1 MSWYAQRG
9 SQRTTHNTQHTILNA
24 QHTTKLSTPL
34 PPPLRALLQL
44 SRLQATTHPARSILS
59 PPLSDPFSYPCAPPA
74 VVVVWYYHI
83 LCNSKR
89 LKYCYCC
96 LAKEQAGW
104 GPEVFDRN
112 NAWLHTMDAKS
123 NQEQK
128 REEKFTFLF
137 EWQTSSDRFELVY
150 QQSATFGGTI
160 VMPFL
165 EFFGTVHSLMP
176 GTSW

>member
-9 SQRTTHNTQHTILNA
+9 SQRTTHNEALNA
-24 QHTTKLSTPL
+24 FFRLHSGLCFSYLASRQ
-34 PPPLRALLQL
+34 PPIQL
-44 SRLQATTHPARSILS
+44 
-59 PPLSDPFSYPCAPPA
+59 DPFSLPRYLTPFLIPVPPPA

-165 EFFGTVHSLMP
+165 EFFRHCALINARYVLVKP
-176 GTSW
+176 GLT

>member
-1 MSWYAQRG
+1 MPSSA
-9 SQRTTHNTQHTILNA
+9 STQGFASAISPSGNHPSSSI
-24 QHTTKLSTPL
+24 HSLSPAIWPL
-34 PPPLRALLQL
+34 FLSLCPPPA
-44 SRLQATTHPARSILS
+44 I
-59 PPLSDPFSYPCAPPA
+59 
-74 VVVVWYYHI
+74 VVVWYYHI

-89 LKYCYCC
+89 FKYCSCC
-96 LAKEQAGW
+96 PAKEQAGW

-165 EFFGTVHSLMP
+165 EFFRHCALINASYLLVKP
-176 GTSW
+176 GLT